1 MEMLVIFVVALL
13 VLGPQKLP
21 EAGRQV
27 GRALAEFRRWS
38 GGVQAEMRDA
48 LQLDDDVAAP
58 AYDPA
63 TPLAQAPSPEAPGSA
78 GPPEPPSSPRSP
90 SAFPDQQSFT

>member
-48 LQLDDDVAAP
+48 LQLDPDDGAAVP
-58 AYDPA
+58 DHDP
-63 TPLAQAPSPEAPGSA
+63 TPPLARPSATVEGEQAA
-78 GPPEPPSSPRSP
+78 GPRSP
-90 SAFPDQQSFT
+90 SSFPEQQSFT